1 MKSKILFL
9 ASLIFGLMFIN
20 GGLNKFFNYLP
31 VPENIGEEIM
41 NDFAAMTEIIWL
53 MPLLAIFEIVGGI
66 LFIIPKTRAFGA
78 VVIFPIMVGIVLTHI
93 FVDTA
98 SLPLALI
105 LAAILIWVMYE
116 NRTKYKPMFK

>member
-9 ASLIFGLMFIN
+9 ASLLFGLMFIN
-20 GGLNKFFNYLP
+20 GGLNKFFNYIP
-31 VPENIGEEIM
+31 VPEDIGEEILKDFGAM
-41 NDFAAMTEIIWL
+41 NEIIWL
-53 MPLLAIFEIVGGI
+53 MPLLALFEIVGGI

-78 VVIFPIMVGIVLTHI
+78 VVLFPIMVGIVLTHI

-98 SLPLALI
+98 SLPLVLV

-116 NRTKYKPMFK
+116 NRAKYQPMFK